1 MNWFMLSLMI
11 HSRWERG
18 EDGVLRYKGRLSF
31 FNVEELRNRII
42 VKSHGSIYYINLGS
56 TKMYHDLIEVFLQEV
71 LKRDIEKFVAKFQN
85 FKQVKAEHQNPSWLL
100 QEIQVPTWKW
110 KDINMHFVVSLPR
123 TQSNM
128 TPYGLL
134 WIG

>member
-1 MNWFMLSLMI
+1 MELKESIISKINESFSL
-11 HSRWERG
+11 G
-18 EDGVLRYKGRLSF
+18 GGVVRYQGRLC
-31 FNVEELRNRII
+31 VPTIDDLRNRI
-42 VKSHGSIYYINLGS
+42 VENSYSSRYSTHPGS